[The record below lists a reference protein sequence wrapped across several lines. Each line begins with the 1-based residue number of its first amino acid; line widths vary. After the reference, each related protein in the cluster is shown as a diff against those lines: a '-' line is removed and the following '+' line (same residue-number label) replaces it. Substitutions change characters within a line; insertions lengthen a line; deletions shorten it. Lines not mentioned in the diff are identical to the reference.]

1 MKHFNL
7 FSFILL
13 LTITSDIKA
22 QGIQIVNEAEINT
35 SFQEYSPAFYKDG
48 LVFITS
54 NPAVAKVK
62 QSDNNTGKGTTSIFL
77 SKPTENGLLGK
88 PSPFAESLTTSFYD
102 GPLCFSSDGSMV
114 YFTRTNLK
122 NNKPIKAK
130 DGLVKLKIYS
140 AQLKGEKWE
149 NIVEMPFNNKEYD
162 FTHPSVSPDGRR
174 LYFASNRPGGFGG
187 MDLYVATMID
197 GKWSEPVNLGPKINT
212 PKDEVF
218 PFIHADGK
226 VYYSSNGKARNIGGL
241 DIYFTAKTDTGW
253 LVPHLLPEP
262 INSRSDDFGLI
273 MSIDKRFGYF
283 SSNRSSGKGDDDI
296 YLFNTA
302 QNLRIEFFIPQEIS
316 NPTPNNGEVVENTT
330 EIKADAPVGEVKS
343 IEKTNIPTP
352 NENLVAAEKPQI
364 STPVVEPVKEVVVK
378 VEEKKQ
384 EVIAPQPIEK
394 SQISTPIVEP
404 VKEVVAKVEEKKQEV
419 IAPQPIEKPQIST
432 PIVEPVKEVVAKVEE
447 KKQEV
452 IAPQPIEKPQISTPI
467 VEPVKEVVAKVEEKK
482 QEVIA
487 SQPIEKPQIST
498 PIVEPV
504 KEVVVKVEEKKQEVI
519 ASKPVAKVEETKA
532 EKRAKK
538 KMEAEKKAKPI
549 VEPLKE
555 VVAKVEEKKREIET
569 PKPAEKPQI
578 STPVVE
584 PVKEI
589 IAIKEEQK
597 SEMPAEK
604 TADEKP
610 VYASGSAPIVAT
622 VSTPVIE
629 PVKEIIAV
637 KEEQKSEMPA
647 EKMSI
652 EKPISTPVIEPVK
665 EILAKVEDKKVEKV
679 TEPVKEVTAKIED
692 KKVEKAAEPVKE
704 VVAKVEETKAEK
716 RAKKKREAE
725 QKAKPTVEPAKEVVT
740 KVEEKKREIETP
752 KPVEKVEETKS
763 IAAAPVVEPVIEVA
777 AEKAIEKVIKNEDIS
792 TITMVVV
799 DPNVINI
806 IEMTPSVVTTVS
818 DANFVET
825 PTVANNPD
833 VVNISIINKPESAN
847 VNVAPSNK
855 NEHSGN
861 VRCKYLVVVG
871 TYAAEK
877 NAIIQQKIVKNKG
890 YADVEVIHYKDKNLY
905 GVCVKQSNDEKEA
918 YSVAK
923 NVSKGGIDAFVKVLK

>member
-7 FSFILL
+7 FSFILF
-13 LTITSDIKA
+13 LTISFDLKA

-35 SFQEYSPAFYKDG
+35 SFQEYSPAFYQGG

-54 NPAVAKVK
+54 NPAVVKVK

-77 SKPTENGLLGK
+77 AKPTDSTGLLGK
-88 PSPFAESLTTSFYD
+88 PTPFAESLTTSFYD
-102 GPLCFSSDGSMV
+102 GPLCFSADGNMV
-114 YFTRTNLK
+114 YFTRSNLK
-122 NNKPIKAK
+122 NNKPVKAK

-140 AQLKGEKWE
+140 AKLNGAKWE
-149 NIVEMPFNNKEYD
+149 NIVELPFNNKEYD
-162 FTHPSVSPDGRR
+162 FTHPSISPDGRR

-187 MDLYVATMID
+187 MDLYVATLID

-273 MSIDKRFGYF
+273 MSGDKRFGYF
-283 SSNRSSGKGDDDI
+283 SSNRASGKGDDDI

-316 NPTPNNGEVVENTT
+316 NPTPNNGEMVDNTT
-330 EIKADAPVGEVKS
+330 ETKPDVQSGEVKAV
-343 IEKTNIPTP
+343 EKTNMTS
-352 NENLVAAEKPQI
+352 
-364 STPVVEPVKEVVVK
+364 STNVEPVKEVVAQVEDLKTEPVVLKPVETPQVIASKIEPVKEVVAK
-378 VEEKKQ
+378 VEEKKP
-384 EVIAPQPIEK
+384 EIVAPKPVE
-394 SQISTPIVEP
+394 TPQVVVPKVEP
-404 VKEVVAKVEEKKQEV
+404 VKEVVAKVEEKKPEIV
-419 IAPQPIEKPQIST
+419 ASKPVETPQVVVPK
-432 PIVEPVKEVVAKVEE
+432 VEPVKEIVAKVEE
-447 KKQEV
+447 KK
-452 IAPQPIEKPQISTPI
+452 IEKVAEPI
-467 VEPVKEVVAKVEEKK
+467 KEVATKIEDKKVEK
-482 QEVIA
+482 VA
-487 SQPIEKPQIST
+487 
-498 PIVEPV
+498 EPA
-504 KEVVVKVEEKKQEVI
+504 KEVVV
-519 ASKPVAKVEETKA
+519 KVEETKA

-538 KMEAEKKAKPI
+538 KLEAEKKAKPV
-549 VEPLKE
+549 VEPVKE
-555 VVAKVEEKKREIET
+555 VVAKIEEKKREIET
-569 PKPAEKPQI
+569 PKPVEKPQI

-622 VSTPVIE
+622 VSTPIVE

-652 EKPISTPVIEPVK
+652 EKPISTPIIEPVK
-665 EILAKVEDKKVEKV
+665 EVI
-679 TEPVKEVTAKIED
+679 AKIED
-692 KKVEKAAEPVKE
+692 KKVEKVEKVAEPVKE

-716 RAKKKREAE
+716 RAKKKLEAE
-725 QKAKPTVEPAKEVVT
+725 KKAKPIVEPAKEVVA

-752 KPVEKVEETKS
+752 KPVEKVEETKA
-763 IAAAPVVEPVIEVA
+763 IVAAPVVEPVKEVA
-777 AEKAIEKVIKNEDIS
+777 AEKVIKKEDIS
-792 TITMVVV
+792 TTTMVIA
-799 DPNVINI
+799 DPNTVNI
-806 IEMTPSVVTTVS
+806 IEMTPSVVTTIS

-825 PTVANNPD
+825 PTVATNPD
-833 VVNISIINKPESAN
+833 VVNIRIINKPESAN

-890 YADVEVIHYKDKNLY
+890 YAEVEVIYYKDKNLY

>member
-13 LTITSDIKA
+13 LTITSDINA

-88 PSPFAESLTTSFYD
+88 PNPFAESLTTSFYD

-114 YFTRTNLK
+114 YFTRSNLK

-162 FTHPSVSPDGRR
+162 FTHPSISPDGRR

-187 MDLYVATMID
+187 MDLYVATLID
-197 GKWSEPVNLGPKINT
+197 GKWTEPVNLGPKINT

-262 INSRSDDFGLI
+262 INSHSDDFGLI
-273 MSIDKRFGYF
+273 MSSDKRFGYF

-302 QNLRIEFFIPQEIS
+302 QNLRIEFFIPQELS
-316 NPTPNNGEVVENTT
+316 NPSPNNGEVVENTT
-330 EIKADAPVGEVKS
+330 ENKADAPVGEVKS
-343 IEKTNIPTP
+343 IEKTNIPT
-352 NENLVAAEKPQI
+352 NTETTVADVKPDI
-364 STPVVEPVKEVVVK
+364 STPKVEPVKEIAAK
-378 VEEKKQ
+378 VEEKKP
-384 EVIAPQPIEK
+384 EIIAPK
-394 SQISTPIVEP
+394 VEP
-404 VKEVVAKVEEKKQEV
+404 VKEVVAKVEEKKLEIV
-419 IAPQPIEKPQIST
+419 VPK
-432 PIVEPVKEVVAKVEE
+432 VEPVKEIVAKVEE
-447 KKQEV
+447 KKPEIV
-452 IAPQPIEKPQISTPI
+452 APK
-467 VEPVKEVVAKVEEKK
+467 VEPVKEIVAKVEEKK
-482 QEVIA
+482 PEIVA
-487 SQPIEKPQIST
+487 PK
-498 PIVEPV
+498 VEPV
-504 KEVVVKVEEKKQEVI
+504 KEIVAKVEEKKPEIVAPKVEPVKEI
-519 ASKPVAKVEETKA
+519 VAKVEETKA

-538 KMEAEKKAKPI
+538 KLEAEKKAKPV
-549 VEPLKE
+549 VESVKE
-555 VVAKVEEKKREIET
+555 VA
-569 PKPAEKPQI
+569 
-578 STPVVE
+578 
-584 PVKEI
+584 
-589 IAIKEEQK
+589 AIKE
-597 SEMPAEK
+597 
-604 TADEKP
+604 D
-610 VYASGSAPIVAT
+610 
-622 VSTPVIE
+622 
-629 PVKEIIAV
+629 
-637 KEEQKSEMPA
+637 QKSEMPA
-647 EKMSI
+647 EKMSL
-652 EKPISTPVIEPVK
+652 EKPVVVPTVKPVK
-665 EILAKVEDKKVEKV
+665 EIVVVKEEVKSEMPAEKMFVEKPQIATPKV
-679 TEPVKEVTAKIED
+679 EPVKEVISKVEE

-725 QKAKPTVEPAKEVVT
+725 QKAKLLEPVKEVVA
-740 KVEEKKREIETP
+740 KVEEKKQEIESP
-752 KPVEKVEETKS
+752 KPAEKVEEIKA
-763 IAAAPVVEPVIEVA
+763 IVAAPVVEPIIER
-777 AEKAIEKVIKNEDIS
+777 VIKKEDIS
-792 TITMVVV
+792 TTTMLVV

-806 IEMTPSVVTTVS
+806 IEMTPSVVTTIS
-818 DANFVET
+818 DANFVE
-825 PTVANNPD
+825 PTTD
-833 VVNISIINKPESAN
+833 SHKTETVNINIVNKPESEN
-847 VNVAPSNK
+847 VNVSPNVK
-855 NEHSGN
+855 NEHSGS

-877 NAIIQQKIVKNKG
+877 NAIIQQRIVKNKG
-890 YADVEVIHYKDKNLY
+890 YADVEVIYYKDKNLY

-923 NVSKGGIDAFVKVLK
+923 TVSKGGIDAFVKVLK